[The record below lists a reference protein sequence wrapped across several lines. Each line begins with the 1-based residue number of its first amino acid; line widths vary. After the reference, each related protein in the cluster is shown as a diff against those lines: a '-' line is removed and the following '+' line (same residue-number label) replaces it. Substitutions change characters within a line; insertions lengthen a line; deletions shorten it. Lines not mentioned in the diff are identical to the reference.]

1 MSFIK
6 RQQPIIE
13 KGGLAGKQK
22 SKIRLYVLGI
32 FILFLLTGFLDYPS
46 LWDKGASWLNS
57 KTGFNIPKFYNKP
70 FRLGLDLQGGT
81 HLVYLADLS
90 SIDAKDRDGSLSGI
104 RDVIERRV
112 NMFGVSE
119 SVVQINKAG
128 ESYRLIVDLPGV
140 KDIHEAIKMIG
151 ETPYLEFKEERTQQ
165 ETDAILKKQE
175 AGDAEALKL
184 DAYFKE
190 TSLTGRFLKG
200 AQLSFDQTT
209 YQPYVSLEFND
220 EGATIFAGLTKNNV
234 GKRLAIYLDGAP
246 ISIPT
251 VNEEIPSGK
260 AQITGQFTQKEAK
273 QLAERLNAGALPVP
287 ITLVSQQNIEASLGQ
302 ESLRQSLKA
311 GIIGFLIILLFMIV
325 FYRLSGLFAS
335 VSLIIYLVVLLAIFK
350 LVPVTL
356 TLAGIAGF
364 LLSMGMA
371 VDANILIFSRTKEE
385 LKQGRDFN
393 GALDNG
399 VKKAWSSI
407 RDGNFT
413 TILVG
418 IILFFFGTGFV
429 QGFALTL
436 ILGNIISMFSAI
448 IITNYLIKFFSG
460 SREGRKKAWL

>member
-1 MSFIK
+1 MPFIK
-6 RQQPIIE
+6 PQQTIE
-13 KGGLAGKQK
+13 KGGIAAKQK
-22 SKIRLYVLGI
+22 NKIRLYVLGI
-32 FILFLLTGFLDYPS
+32 FILFLLAGFMDYPA
-46 LWDKGASWLNS
+46 LWDKGVSWLNGQAGTS
-57 KTGFNIPKFYNKP
+57 IPKFYNKP
-70 FRLGLDLQGGT
+70 FKLGLDLQGGT

-90 SIDAKDRDGSLSGI
+90 SIDAKDRDSSLSGI

-119 SVVQINKAG
+119 SIVQINKAG
-128 ESYRLIVDLPGV
+128 ESYRLIIDLPGV
-140 KDIHEAIKMIG
+140 KDVHEAIKMIG
-151 ETPYLEFKEERTQQ
+151 ETPYLEFREERTAE

-175 AGDAEALKL
+175 AGDEAAKL
-184 DAYFKE
+184 LDPYFKE

-200 AQLSFDQTT
+200 AQLAFEQTAF
-209 YQPYVSLEFND
+209 QPYVSLEFND
-220 EGATIFAGLTKNNV
+220 EGAKIFAELTKNNI

-260 AQITGQFTQKEAK
+260 AQISGQFTQKEAK

-287 ITLVSQQNIEASLGQ
+287 INLVSQQNIEASLGQ

-311 GIIGFLIILLFMIV
+311 GIIGFLIILLFMVV

-335 VSLIIYLVVLLAIFK
+335 FSLIIYLVVLLAIFK

-371 VDANILIFSRTKEE
+371 VDANILIFSRMKEE
-385 LKQGRDFN
+385 LKQGRNFN
-393 GALDNG
+393 SALDNG
-399 VKKAWSSI
+399 VKKAWPSI

-418 IILFFFGTGFV
+418 IILFLFGTGFV
-429 QGFALTL
+429 KGFALTL
-436 ILGNIISMFSAI
+436 ILGNVISMFSAI
-448 IITNYLIKFFSG
+448 VITNYLIKFFSG
-460 SREGRKKAWL
+460 SKEGRKKAWL

>member
-1 MSFIK
+1 
-6 RQQPIIE
+6 
-13 KGGLAGKQK
+13 
-22 SKIRLYVLGI
+22 
-32 FILFLLTGFLDYPS
+32 
-46 LWDKGASWLNS
+46 
-57 KTGFNIPKFYNKP
+57 
-70 FRLGLDLQGGT
+70 
-81 HLVYLADLS
+81 
-90 SIDAKDRDGSLSGI
+90 
-104 RDVIERRV
+104 
-112 NMFGVSE
+112 MFGVSE
-119 SVVQINKAG
+119 SVVQINKVG

-140 KDIHEAIKMIG
+140 KDVHEAIKMIG
-151 ETPYLEFKEERTQQ
+151 ETPYLEFREDRTQE

-200 AQLSFDQTT
+200 AQMTFDQTT
-209 YQPYVSLEFND
+209 YQPYISLEFND
-220 EGATIFAGLTKNNV
+220 EGAKIFAELTKNNI

-246 ISIPT
+246 ISVPT

-260 AQITGQFTQKEAK
+260 AQITGQFTQKEAR

-287 ITLVSQQNIEASLGQ
+287 INLVSQQNIEASLGQ
-302 ESLRQSLKA
+302 ESLHQSLKA
-311 GIIGFLIILLFMIV
+311 GIIGFLIILLFMII

-335 VSLIIYLVVLLAIFK
+335 FSLVIYLVVLLAVFK

-393 GALDNG
+393 SALDNG
-399 VKKAWSSI
+399 VKKAWPSI

-436 ILGNIISMFSAI
+436 ILGNVISMFSAI
-448 IITNYLIKFFSG
+448 VITNYLIKFFSG
-460 SREGRKKAWL
+460 HREGRKKAWL

>member
-6 RQQPIIE
+6 PQQIVE
-13 KGGLAGKQK
+13 RGGFASKQK
-22 SKIRLYVLGI
+22 NKIRLIVLGI
-32 FILFLLTGFLDYPS
+32 FILLLLSVFVDFPVV
-46 LWDKGASWLNS
+46 WDKGADWLN
-57 KTGFNIPKFYNKP
+57 GQMGMGIPKFYNKP
-70 FRLGLDLQGGT
+70 FKLGLDLQGGT
-81 HLVYLADLS
+81 HLVYSADLS
-90 SIDAKDRDGSLSGI
+90 SIDAGDRDGSLSGI

-119 SVVQINKAG
+119 SIVQINKSG
-128 ESYRLIVDLPGV
+128 ESYRLIIDLPGV
-140 KDIHEAIKMIG
+140 KDIHQAITMIG
-151 ETPYLEFKEERTQQ
+151 ETPYLEFKEERTT
-165 ETDAILKKQE
+165 EESDVILAKQK
-175 AGDAEALKL
+175 AGDVEALKL

-190 TSLTGRFLKG
+190 TSLTGRFLKS
-200 AQLSFDQTT
+200 AQMEFEPTT

-220 EGATIFAGLTKNNV
+220 EGAKMFAELTKNNI
-234 GKRLAIYLDGAP
+234 GKRIAIYLDGAP

-260 AQITGQFTQKEAK
+260 AQISGQFTQKEAK

-287 ITLVSQQNIEASLGQ
+287 INLVSQQNVEASLGQ
-302 ESLRQSLKA
+302 ESLYQSLKA
-311 GIIGFLIILLFMIV
+311 GIIGFLLILLFMIV

-335 VSLIIYLVVLLAIFK
+335 FSLIIYLVALLAIFK

-371 VDANILIFSRTKEE
+371 VDANILIFSRIKEE
-385 LKQGRDFN
+385 LKQGRGFN
-393 GALDNG
+393 SALDNG
-399 VKKAWSSI
+399 IKMAWPSI

-418 IILFFFGTGFV
+418 IILFVFGTGFV
-429 QGFALTL
+429 KGFALTL

-448 IITNYLIKFFSG
+448 VITNYLIKFFSG
-460 SREGRKKAWL
+460 SKEGRKKAWL